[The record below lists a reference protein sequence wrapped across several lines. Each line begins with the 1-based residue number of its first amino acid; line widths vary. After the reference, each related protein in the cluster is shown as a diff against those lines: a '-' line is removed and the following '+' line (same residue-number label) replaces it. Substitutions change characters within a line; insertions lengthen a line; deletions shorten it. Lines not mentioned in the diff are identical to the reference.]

1 MIRKIKEAGRYIL
14 SKIETFG
21 SYLLNNIRK
30 SFNSSNIQKVKIDK
44 EYMVLPDTIN
54 DESMK
59 SWVLNEF
66 PKKYSKKYFEEAW
79 KEYQK
84 IKAFKINENIFET
97 NPDIKYTKE
106 VQHIVKLCTT
116 YYLTAAFSA
125 MKIDLTDPN
134 VLRDKK
140 KGNIGTPGRIAK
152 MWVGANLSDDTE
164 LLSGRWIKSP
174 RLASFP
180 EDDGSDFGY
189 PLTTGIPITKRVDIV
204 AVCSHHT
211 APFSSMFRPD
221 AYALISYIPDG
232 KMLGISKLQRITD
245 YVARRGWLQEDLT
258 KALYKEVADAA
269 GTPNVYV
276 RLYNIVHNC
285 EFLRGA
291 QSKDGCFTSEYY
303 GGSFKTHPKI
313 RQQVLLK

>member
-1 MIRKIKEAGRYIL
+1 MKETIKKNSRKVLVK
-14 SKIETFG
+14 
-21 SYLLNNIRK
+21 LLKMCDNQDNQDNQNNQDI
-30 SFNSSNIQKVKIDK
+30 FENINK
-44 EYMVLPDTIN
+44 EYIILPDTIEDDN
-54 DESMK
+54 MK
-59 SWVLNEF
+59 KWVACEF
-66 PKKYSKKYFEEAW
+66 FKKYSKNSFDKSW

-84 IKAFKINENIFET
+84 IKPFKINENIFET
-97 NPDIKYTKE
+97 NPDINYTKE
-106 VQHIVKLCTT
+106 VQYIVKLCAT

-134 VLRDKK
+134 VLRDKIV
-140 KGNIGTPGRIAK
+140 GNIGTPGRIAK

-180 EDDGSDFGY
+180 EDDGSDFGF
-189 PLTTGIPITKRVDIV
+189 PLTKGIPITKRVDVV

-221 AYALISYIPDG
+221 AYALVSYIPDG

-258 KALYKEVADAA
+258 KAIYKEVANAA

-276 RLYNIVHNC
+276 RLYNMVHNC

-291 QSKDGCFTSEYY
+291 QSSDGCFTSEYY
-303 GGSFKTHPKI
+303 GGEFEKNPEI
-313 RQQVLLK
+313 RKQVLLK